1 MAGTTDR
8 NQQISLVHSFR
19 RHRYRDCVM
28 HFRRWCYAIH
38 AEASQTEI
46 FVATHDDVACS
57 LPLTVVTTIRRI
69 ATTVIIATPHDSDFA
84 AVIIAVA

>member
-28 HFRRWCYAIH
+28 HFRRWCYTIH

-46 FVATHDDVACS
+46 FIATHDDVACS
-57 LPLTVVTTIRRI
+57 LPLTVVTTIGRI
-69 ATTVIIATPHDSDFA
+69 ATTVIVAASYDSNLA
-84 AVIIAVA
+84 AVIVAIA